1 MTARVAKTI
10 VGGLS
15 FTEGPR
21 WRDGRLWFSD
31 AHNGRVL
38 SVDEA
43 GDVRVEAVLPSS
55 CSGIGWRTDGT
66 LLVLLTQARRLV
78 AVAGDKIVD
87 SLDLS
92 TWLPGS
98 GTEMITDLKGRA
110 YIGNAG
116 FDFRAGEAPRA
127 TKLVMATA
135 NGDLSFASDEPL
147 EFPNGT
153 VITPDGST
161 LIIAETIGKRLSA
174 FDVAPDGS
182 LSKKRPFADLGE
194 AMPDGICL
202 DAEGAV
208 WVCSPNTCQVLRV
221 RNGEVVDRIS
231 TGARGAFA
239 CMLGGADRRTLYVAT
254 GSVFDFTN
262 AHPKLPA
269 AIETVRVDVPG
280 AGFP

>member
-1 MTARVAKTI
+1 MTAKIPRTI

-21 WRDGRLWFSD
+21 WRNGRLWFSD
-31 AHNGRVL
+31 AHKGRVL
-38 SVDEA
+38 SVNEA

-55 CSGIGWRTDGT
+55 CSGLGWRSDGT
-66 LLVLLTQARRLV
+66 LLVLLTQSRRLV
-78 AVAGDKIVD
+78 AVDGDKIVD

-92 TWLPGS
+92 NWLPGT
-98 GTEMITDLKGRA
+98 GTEMITDADGRA

-116 FDFRAGEAPRA
+116 FDFRAKEAPRA

-135 NGDLSFASDEPL
+135 NGEPSFASDEPL

-153 VITPDGST
+153 VITPDGRT
-161 LIIAETIGKRLSA
+161 LIIAETLGRRLTS
-174 FDVAPDGS
+174 FGIAPDGS
-182 LSKKRPFADLGE
+182 LSHRRQFADLGE

-208 WVCSPNTCQVLRV
+208 WAASPNTRQVLRV
-221 RNGEVVDRIS
+221 RGGEIVDRIS
-231 TGARGAFA
+231 TGTRGAFA
-239 CMLGGADRRTLYVAT
+239 CMLGGRDRKTLYIAT
-254 GSVFDFTN
+254 GSVFDFTD

-269 AIETVRVDVPG
+269 AIEAVGVDVPG
-280 AGFP
+280 DGFP